1 MKTFWIY
8 LFIFLSL
15 LGVTQLF
22 LYFSSNEHYSID
34 YEQLIMH
41 LVIIIISAI
50 IVSFMMKKRKNEYN
64 EKAN

>member
-15 LGVTQLF
+15 LGATQLF
-22 LYFSSNEHYSID
+22 LYFSSNEAYTVD
-34 YEQLIMH
+34 YKQLLIH
-41 LVIIIISAI
+41 LVIIVISAL
-50 IVSFMMKKRKNEYN
+50 IVSYMLRKRKNEYN

>member
-15 LGVTQLF
+15 LLATQSF
-22 LYFSSNEHYSID
+22 LYFSSNENYTLD
-34 YEQLIMH
+34 YKQLAVH
-41 LVIIIISAI
+41 LLIIIISAVL
-50 IVSFMMKKRKNEYN
+50 VSFILRKRKNSYN